1 MRQTGAWS
9 GSVEADGD
17 SFQGVLLYNMYQ
29 AGTEMDELTN
39 RSLQLRL
46 SVIPDSGGPGLHRG
60 GAAIF
65 CDELWRVPASQMPYA
80 FKTRELPA
88 GGGVYGGQPGLLGGI
103 WIWDDPAEAG
113 IDVRSFPMALKGDF
127 YRSARPCFGVMN
139 SETRELDLDGEYFF
153 LTGAVDTPAGAIT
166 RIVFNAGS
174 GWGNPFDRDAHLVL
188 RDVRDG
194 YVSIEGAARDY
205 GVVVVG
211 DPTTDP
217 EGLALDP
224 EATARL
230 RAEQPTGS
238 RQEGNL
244 VSGPTG
250 QAEAEWPHPTA
261 SVEKVAVAGTCPAC
275 AEEDLKAY
283 PVLRDGGWFEVV
295 KCQSCLET
303 VEQKRWGRL
312 GAVRLDGEDFLW
324 P

>member
-88 GGGVYGGQPGLLGGI
+88 GGGVYGGHPGLLGGI
-103 WIWDDPAEAG
+103 WIWDDPGEAD

-127 YRSARPCFGVMN
+127 YRAARPCFGVMN
-139 SETRELDLDGEYFF
+139 PETRELDPDGEYFF
-153 LTGAVDTPAGAIT
+153 LTGAVDTPAGAVT

-174 GWGNPFDRDAHLVL
+174 GWGDPFARDTELVL

-205 GVVVVG
+205 GVVVTG
-211 DPTTDP
+211 DPATDP
-217 EGLALDP
+217 EGLIIDLDATERLRSEGSAAGSQESRSGAMPQQP
-224 EATARL
+224 EAL
-230 RAEQPTGS
+230 E
-238 RQEGNL
+238 
-244 VSGPTG
+244 
-250 QAEAEWPHPTA
+250 EWPHPTV
-261 SVEKVAVAGTCPAC
+261 SVEKMPVAGTCPSC
-275 AEEDLKAY
+275 GEEDLKAY

-303 VEQKRWGRL
+303 VEKKRWNRL
-312 GAVRLDGEDFLW
+312 GSVRLDGEDFL
-324 P
+324 